1 MAAPLRAH
9 LVQAVYN
16 WAVES
21 GLSPFLLVD
30 AAKPGVQVP
39 PGRVEEGRIT
49 LNIDPRAV
57 RVFSLQDEMVSFQ
70 ARFGGQPFL
79 VKVPIFAVLAIYARE
94 NGKGLSFE
102 GELDDGPASPS
113 PNTPNTPETPPTRKG
128 PTLRRVK

>member
-1 MAAPLRAH
+1 MSALRTH

-16 WAVES
+16 WAVEA
-21 GLSPFLLVD
+21 GFSPFLLVD

-39 PGRVEEGRIT
+39 AGHIEEGRIT

-57 RVFSLQDEMVSFQ
+57 RAFSLQDEVLSFQ

-79 VKVPIFAVLAIYARE
+79 IVVPIFAVLAIYARE
-94 NGKGLSFE
+94 NGRGLSFE
-102 GELDDGPASPS
+102 GELDDEPPTLPPS
-113 PNTPNTPETPPTRKG
+113 PQTPDTPPARKG

>member
-1 MAAPLRAH
+1 MAALRTH
-9 LVQAVYN
+9 LVQAVYD

-21 GLSPFLLVD
+21 GFSPFLLVD
-30 AAKPGVQVP
+30 ATKPGVQVP

-49 LNIDPRAV
+49 LNVDPRAV
-57 RVFSLQDEMVSFQ
+57 RAFSLQDETVAFQ

-79 VKVPIFAVLAIYARE
+79 VAVPVFAVLAVYARE

-102 GELDDGPASPS
+102 GELDDGPTSPS
-113 PNTPNTPETPPTRKG
+113 PTAPEPPPAPKG

>member
-1 MAAPLRAH
+1 MSALRTH

-16 WAVES
+16 WAVEA
-21 GLSPFLLVD
+21 GFSPFLLVD

-39 PGRVEEGRIT
+39 ASHIEEGRIT

-57 RVFSLQDEMVSFQ
+57 RAFSLQDEVVSFQ

-79 VKVPIFAVLAIYARE
+79 IVVPIFAVLAIYARE
-94 NGKGLSFE
+94 NGRGLSFE
-102 GELDDGPASPS
+102 GELDDEPPTLPPS
-113 PNTPNTPETPPTRKG
+113 PQTPDTLPARKG